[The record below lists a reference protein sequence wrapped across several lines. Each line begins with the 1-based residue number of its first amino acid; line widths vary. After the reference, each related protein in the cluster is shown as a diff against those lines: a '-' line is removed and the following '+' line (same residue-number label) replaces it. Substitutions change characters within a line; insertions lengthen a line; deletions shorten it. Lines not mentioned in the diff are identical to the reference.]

1 MDYLFNNKAYPIV
14 ACEADVI
21 AALQEDNGITR
32 AVILRNEVAWQTES
46 HIFGDGITMKDD
58 ALAAWAYVQDDPDG
72 RFPRKIAGEVSYLDV
87 VNVAD
92 VLKEAGE
99 ANIIVD
105 PQASRLF
112 SDKVNSQREVF
123 QRVHD
128 ACFGIQE
135 DETTVGHLM
144 FTPKHGEGRSPMMH
158 VDNVRLTLHT
168 TFAGATLHLLNGIT
182 SETQW
187 DYMNA
192 SKSGTVMR
200 DVKMQHDRDL
210 TILTQEY
217 REEFSSARLGDAIF
231 MKGQRGLDLTD
242 LSIRETVAVHA
253 SSPYISNYGQAGA
266 IFYSKKTLDI
276 G

>member
-14 ACEADVI
+14 TSEADVI
-21 AALQEDNGITR
+21 AALQEDNGTTR
-32 AVILRNEVAWQTES
+32 AVILRNEAAWQAES
-46 HIFGDGITMKDD
+46 QTFGDGITMKDD
-58 ALAAWAYVQDDPDG
+58 VLAAWAYVEDDPHG
-72 RFPRKIAGEVSYLDV
+72 RFSRKIAGEVSYLDV
-87 VNVAD
+87 VNAAD

-105 PQASRLF
+105 PQASCLF
-112 SDKVNSQREVF
+112 SDKVNSQREMF

-128 ACFGIQE
+128 ACFGKQE
-135 DETTVGHLM
+135 DESTVGHLM

-192 SKSGTVMR
+192 SKSGTVMQGQKTEN
-200 DVKMQHDRDL
+200 DKAL

-217 REEFSSARLGDAIF
+217 RDEFSSAKLGDAIF
-231 MKGQRGLDLTD
+231 MKGQRGLDLD
-242 LSIRETVAVHA
+242 DPLIRDVMAVHA

>member
-14 ACEADVI
+14 TSETDVI
-21 AALQEDNGITR
+21 AALQEDNGTTR
-32 AVILRNEVAWQTES
+32 AVILRNEAAWQAES
-46 HIFGDGITMKDD
+46 QTFGDGITMKDD
-58 ALAAWAYVQDDPDG
+58 VLAAWAYVEDDPHG

-87 VNVAD
+87 VNAAD

-128 ACFGIQE
+128 ACFGKQE
-135 DETTVGHLM
+135 DESIVGHLM

-168 TFAGATLHLLNGIT
+168 TFAGATLHLLNGMT
-182 SETQW
+182 SDKQW

-200 DVKMQHDRDL
+200 GQKDQNDKEL

-217 REEFSSARLGDAIF
+217 RDEFSSAKLGDAIF
-231 MKGQRGLDLTD
+231 MKGQRGLDLED
-242 LSIRETVAVHA
+242 PLIRDVMAVHA
-253 SSPYISNYGQAGA
+253 SSPYISSYGQAGA

>member
-1 MDYLFNNKAYPIV
+1 MK
-14 ACEADVI
+14 
-21 AALQEDNGITR
+21 EDNGTTR
-32 AVILRNEVAWQTES
+32 AVILRDEAAWQVES
-46 HIFGDGITMKDD
+46 QIFRAGITMKDD
-58 ALAAWAYVQDDPDG
+58 VRAAWAYVEDDPHG
-72 RFPRKIAGEVSYLDV
+72 RFSRKYAGEASYLDV
-87 VNVAD
+87 VKAAD
-92 VLKEAGE
+92 VLREAGE

-112 SDKVNSQREVF
+112 SDKVNDQRAMF

-128 ACFGIQE
+128 ACFGEHE
-135 DETTVGHLM
+135 DESTVGHIM

-158 VDNVRLTLHT
+158 VDNVRLTMHT
-168 TFAGATLHLLNGIT
+168 TFEGAALHLLNGMT

-192 SKSGTVMR
+192 NKAATVTQ
-200 DVKMQHDRDL
+200 DLKNQNDKAL

-217 REEFSSARLGDAIF
+217 RDEFSSAKLGDAIF
-231 MKGQRGLDLTD
+231 MKGQRGLDLND
-242 LSIRETVAVHA
+242 PEIRDTMAVHA